1 MNKFKLHSIY
11 EPRGDQPNAISDLTI
26 GLSENNYKYQTLLGV
41 TGSGKTFTIANVI
54 EKVNLPTLVIAPNKT
69 LAAQLYS
76 ELKEFFPENRVEYF
90 VSYYDYYQ
98 PEAYVPS
105 LDLYIAKDA
114 DINEDIERLR
124 HSTVRS
130 LIERRDVIVVA
141 SVSCIY
147 GWQAPVDYVENIVKV
162 NVGLKI
168 KRDQFFRSLIKI
180 LYERNDVDFKRGTFR
195 VRGNIV
201 DVFPAEEED
210 EAVRIEF
217 TNDEIVS
224 CDVINP
230 LLGKK
235 VREIWSYTFFPA
247 KQFVTTKERILSA
260 VPNIK
265 EELNERIT
273 FFKSKG
279 RLIEAERIEQRT
291 NYDLELLQETGT
303 CPGVENYSR
312 HLAHREKGATPS
324 TILDYFPKEFLIF
337 IDESHITVSQIKG
350 MYLGDRSRKETL
362 VEFGFRLPSAL
373 DNRPLMWSEF
383 ESKINKCVFVSATPA
398 SFELSI
404 SKNVTEQII
413 RPTGLIDPEL
423 EVRPIKNQ
431 IDDLITEI
439 NKRVER
445 DERILI
451 TTLTKRMAEDLSY
464 YLLEHGIKA
473 KYLHSDIDTVE
484 RTKIL
489 KDLRSG
495 VYSTVVGI
503 NLLREGL
510 DLPEVSLVAIMD
522 ADKEGFLRSEVSLIQ
537 TIGRASRNV
546 NGKVILY
553 ADIITNSI
561 AKALE
566 ETNRRRKKQ
575 IEYNLKYNIEP
586 ASIRKAVKDLLNL
599 DDVKEDKLSVK
610 NPKDITLLIQELE
623 EEMHYRASMLEF
635 EEAAKLRDK
644 IKKLK
649 NKLLTKVV
657 NK

>member
-1 MNKFKLHSIY
+1 
-11 EPRGDQPNAISDLTI
+11 
-26 GLSENNYKYQTLLGV
+26 
-41 TGSGKTFTIANVI
+41 
-54 EKVNLPTLVIAPNKT
+54 
-69 LAAQLYS
+69 
-76 ELKEFFPENRVEYF
+76 
-90 VSYYDYYQ
+90 
-98 PEAYVPS
+98 
-105 LDLYIAKDA
+105 
-114 DINEDIERLR
+114 
-124 HSTVRS
+124 
-130 LIERRDVIVVA
+130 
-141 SVSCIY
+141 
-147 GWQAPVDYVENIVKV
+147 
-162 NVGLKI
+162 
-168 KRDQFFRSLIKI
+168 
-180 LYERNDVDFKRGTFR
+180 
-195 VRGNIV
+195 
-201 DVFPAEEED
+201 
-210 EAVRIEF
+210 
-217 TNDEIVS
+217 
-224 CDVINP
+224 
-230 LLGKK
+230 
-235 VREIWSYTFFPA
+235 
-247 KQFVTTKERILSA
+247 
-260 VPNIK
+260 
-265 EELNERIT
+265 
-273 FFKSKG
+273 
-279 RLIEAERIEQRT
+279 
-291 NYDLELLQETGT
+291 
-303 CPGVENYSR
+303 
-312 HLAHREKGATPS
+312 
-324 TILDYFPKEFLIF
+324 
-337 IDESHITVSQIKG
+337 
-350 MYLGDRSRKETL
+350 
-362 VEFGFRLPSAL
+362 
-373 DNRPLMWSEF
+373 MWSEF

-404 SKNVTEQII
+404 SQNVTEQII

-586 ASIRKAVKDLLNL
+586 ASIRKAVKDLLDI

>member
-11 EPRGDQPNAISDLTI
+11 EPKGDQPTAISDLVS
-26 GLSENNYKYQTLLGV
+26 GVVEKNYRYQTLLGV

-54 EKVNLPTLVIAPNKT
+54 ERVNLPTLIIAPNKT

-76 ELKEFFPENRVEYF
+76 ELKDFFPENRVEYF

-147 GWQAPVDYVENIVKV
+147 GWQAPKDYIENIVKV
-162 NVGLKI
+162 NVGLKV
-168 KRDQFFRSLIKI
+168 KRDRFAHSLIDI
-180 LYERNDVDFKRGTFR
+180 LYERNDTDFKRGTFR

-201 DVFPAEEED
+201 DIFPAEEEE
-210 EAVRIEF
+210 EAVRVEF
-217 TNDEIVS
+217 LGDEIVS
-224 CDVINP
+224 CQIINP

-235 VREIWSYTFFPA
+235 VRDIWSYKFFPA
-247 KQFVTTKERILSA
+247 KQFVTTGERILSA
-260 VPNIK
+260 IPIIK
-265 EELNERIT
+265 EELNERIA
-273 FFKSKG
+273 FFKSRG
-279 RLIEAERIEQRT
+279 RLIEVERIEQRT
-291 NYDLELLQETGT
+291 NYDLELLSTTGT

-312 HLAHREKGATPS
+312 HLAHREEGSVPS
-324 TILDYFPKEFLIF
+324 TILDYFPEDFLIF
-337 IDESHITVSQIKG
+337 IDESHITVPQIKG

-373 DNRPLMWSEF
+373 DNRPLRWDEF
-383 ESKINKCVFVSATPA
+383 ERKIFRCIFVSATPS

-404 SKNVTEQII
+404 SNNLTEQII
-413 RPTGLIDPEL
+413 RPTGLIDPEV
-423 EVRPIKNQ
+423 EVRPTQNQ
-431 IDDLITEI
+431 ILDLIAEI

-473 KYLHSDIDTVE
+473 KYLHSDIDTIE

-537 TIGRASRNV
+537 TMGRASRNV
-546 NGKVILY
+546 NGTVILY
-553 ADIITNSI
+553 ADNITGSI
-561 AKALE
+561 TKAIN
-566 ETNRRRKKQ
+566 ETNRRRQKQ
-575 IEYNLKYNIEP
+575 IEYNRKHNIEP
-586 ASIRKAVKDLLNL
+586 ATIRKAVKDML
-599 DDVKEDKLSVK
+599 DLEDVKEAKLSIK
-610 NPKDITLLIQELE
+610 DPKKIVLLIQELE
-623 EEMHYRASMLEF
+623 EEMHDKASMLEF

-649 NKLLTKVV
+649 DKLLEGTLKC
-657 NK
+657 